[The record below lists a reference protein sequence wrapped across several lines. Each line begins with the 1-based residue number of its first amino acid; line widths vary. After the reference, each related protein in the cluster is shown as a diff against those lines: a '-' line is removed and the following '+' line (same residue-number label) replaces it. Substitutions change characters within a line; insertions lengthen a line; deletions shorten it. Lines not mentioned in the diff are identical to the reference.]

1 MSMFD
6 RLGQSAQQQPQGKS
20 REEALREIKADP
32 VGVLRQHGLNVPAGI
47 TDPMQ
52 MIQQLKANPIQFL
65 QRAGFNVP
73 NNLNDPNAIIQ
84 HLMNS
89 GQISQQRYEQARQM
103 AAQFKR

>member
-1 MSMFD
+1 MMNNPMM
-6 RLGQSAQQQPQGKS
+6 GM
-20 REEALREIKADP
+20 
-32 VGVLRQHGLNVPAGI
+32 N
-47 TDPMQ
+47 PMQ

-73 NNLNDPNAIIQ
+73 NNITSPNDIIQ

-89 GQISQQRYEQARQM
+89 GQITQQNYERARQM

>member
-1 MSMFD
+1 MMNNPMI
-6 RLGQSAQQQPQGKS
+6 GM
-20 REEALREIKADP
+20 
-32 VGVLRQHGLNVPAGI
+32 N
-47 TDPMQ
+47 PMQ

-73 NNLNDPNAIIQ
+73 SNLNSPNDIIQ

-103 AAQFKR
+103 VAQFRR

>member
-1 MSMFD
+1 MMNNPMM
-6 RLGQSAQQQPQGKS
+6 GM
-20 REEALREIKADP
+20 
-32 VGVLRQHGLNVPAGI
+32 N
-47 TDPMQ
+47 PMQ

-73 NNLNDPNAIIQ
+73 NNLNDPNQIIQ

-103 AAQFKR
+103 VSQFKR